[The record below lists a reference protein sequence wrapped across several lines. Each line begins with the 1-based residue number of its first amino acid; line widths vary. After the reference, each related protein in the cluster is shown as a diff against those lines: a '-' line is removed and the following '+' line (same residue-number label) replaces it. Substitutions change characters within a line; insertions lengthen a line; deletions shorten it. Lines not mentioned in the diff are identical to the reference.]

1 MENLFAKVRIPGGEC
16 GWDGSKTLVGEGE
29 GGQERLACPLWM
41 ELGRCPMYREEF
53 DLTFTQRNFRKYFQ
67 GYTLRFCF
75 CLFSLDNFKYFT
87 DYFLLNLSPLFCPVM
102 QLSLSLL
109 KA

>member
-16 GWDGSKTLVGEGE
+16 GWNGSKTLVGEGE

-67 GYTLRFCF
+67 GYTCGFVFVCFLWIILNISLIIF
-75 CLFSLDNFKYFT
+75 CLICLRCFAL
-87 DYFLLNLSPLFCPVM
+87 
-102 QLSLSLL
+102 
-109 KA
+109 